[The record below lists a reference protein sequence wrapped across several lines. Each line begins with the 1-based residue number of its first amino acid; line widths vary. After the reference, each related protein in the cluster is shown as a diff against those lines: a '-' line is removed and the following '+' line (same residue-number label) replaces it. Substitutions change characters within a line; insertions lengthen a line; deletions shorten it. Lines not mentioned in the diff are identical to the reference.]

1 MNMSEKKQQVKRIF
15 DNIAGRYDFLNH
27 FLSFGLDFYWRKKA
41 LKLTGFNSDSVLLD
55 IACGTGDVAIQA
67 KKLGVQKIYGADF
80 SYNMLKLF
88 NKKSDWSGGHLVQ
101 MVAEKIPFKD
111 QSVTNITVAFGVR
124 NFYDIQEG
132 FNSFYR
138 ILKPNG
144 KATVIE
150 FRMPSNKI
158 IKSIYRFYFKN
169 ILPVLGGIIS
179 GDKEAYTYLPDSV
192 EEFDNKVNL
201 EKLLQNSGFKKIQKY
216 SFTFGTVQTLI
227 ATK

>member
-1 MNMSEKKQQVKRIF
+1 MSEKKTQVKKMF

-41 LKLTGFNSDSVLLD
+41 LRLTGLNSNSVLLD
-55 IACGTGDVAIQA
+55 VACGTGDVAIQA
-67 KKLGVQKIYGADF
+67 KKMGVKNIYGADF
-80 SYNMLKLF
+80 SYNMLSLF
-88 NKKSDWSGGHLVQ
+88 DKKSKWIDGKLVQ

-111 QSVTNITVAFGVR
+111 ESFTNITVAFGVR

-132 FNSFYR
+132 FNSFYK

-158 IKSIYRFYFKN
+158 IKSIYKFYFKN
-169 ILPVLGGIIS
+169 ILPFLGGIIS
-179 GDKEAYTYLPDSV
+179 GDKAAYTYLPDSV
-192 EEFDNKVNL
+192 EEFDKKINL
-201 EKLLQNSGFKKIQKY
+201 ISLLTNSGFREIKKY
-216 SFTFGTVQTLI
+216 NFTFKTVQVVI
-227 ATK
+227 AQK

>member
-1 MNMSEKKQQVKRIF
+1 MSEKKRQVKLMF

-41 LKLTGFNSDSVLLD
+41 LKLTELNSHSILLD
-55 IACGTGDVAIQA
+55 VACGTGDVAIQA
-67 KKLGVQKIYGADF
+67 MKMGVQKIYGADF
-80 SYNMLKLF
+80 SHNMLKLF
-88 NKKSDWSGGHLVQ
+88 DKKSKWVDGKLVQ
-101 MVAEKIPFKD
+101 MVAEKIPFKNE
-111 QSVTNITVAFGVR
+111 SVTNITVAFGVR

-158 IKSIYRFYFKN
+158 IKSIYKFYFKN

-179 GDKEAYTYLPDSV
+179 GDKAAYTYLPDSV
-192 EEFDNKVNL
+192 QEFDEKVNL
-201 EKLLQNSGFKKIQKY
+201 ENLLTNSGFKKIKKY
-216 SFTFGTVQTLI
+216 NFTFETVQVLI
-227 ATK
+227 AQK

>member
-1 MNMSEKKQQVKRIF
+1 MSEKKKQVKLMF
-15 DNIAGRYDFLNH
+15 DNIAGRYDFQNH

-41 LKLTGFNSDSVLLD
+41 LKLTGLNSDSILLD
-55 IACGTGDVAIQA
+55 VACGTGDVAIQA
-67 KKLGVQKIYGADF
+67 KKMGVQKIFGADF
-80 SYNMLKLF
+80 SHNMLKLF
-88 NKKSDWSGGHLVQ
+88 DKKSEWVDGKLVQ

-111 QSVTNITVAFGVR
+111 NSVTNITVAFGVR

-158 IKSIYRFYFKN
+158 IKSVYKFYFKN

-179 GDKEAYTYLPDSV
+179 GDKAAYTYLPDSV
-192 EEFDNKVNL
+192 QEFDEKVNL
-201 EKLLQNSGFKKIQKY
+201 ENLLTNSGFKEIKKY
-216 SFTFGTVQTLI
+216 NFTFETVQVLI
-227 ATK
+227 AQK

>member
-1 MNMSEKKQQVKRIF
+1 MSEKKKQVKLMF

-41 LKLTGFNSDSVLLD
+41 LKLTGLDSQSILLD
-55 IACGTGDVAIQA
+55 VACGTGDVAIQA
-67 KKLGVQKIYGADF
+67 KKMGVQKIYGADF
-80 SYNMLKLF
+80 SFNMLSLF
-88 NKKSDWSGGHLVQ
+88 DKKSQWIDGKLVQ

-111 QSVTNITVAFGVR
+111 ESVTNITVAFGVR

-158 IKSIYRFYFKN
+158 IKSIYKFYFRN

-192 EEFDNKVNL
+192 QEFDEKVNL
-201 EKLLQNSGFKKIQKY
+201 EKLLTNSGFKKIKKY
-216 SFTFGTVQTLI
+216 NFTFETVQVLI
-227 ATK
+227 AQK

>member
-1 MNMSEKKQQVKRIF
+1 MIEKKKQVKLMF

-41 LKLTGFNSDSVLLD
+41 LKLTGLNSQSILLD
-55 IACGTGDVAIQA
+55 VACGTGDVAIKA
-67 KKLGVQKIYGADF
+67 KKMGVQNIYGADF
-80 SYNMLKLF
+80 SFNMLKLF
-88 NKKSDWSGGHLVQ
+88 DKKSEWVDGKLVQ

-111 QSVTNITVAFGVR
+111 ESVTNITVAFGVR

-138 ILKPNG
+138 ILKSKG

-158 IKSIYRFYFKN
+158 IKSIYKFYFKN
-169 ILPVLGGIIS
+169 ILPVLGGLIS
-179 GDKEAYTYLPDSV
+179 GDKAAYTYLPDSV
-192 EEFDNKVNL
+192 QEFDDKVNL
-201 EKLLQNSGFKKIQKY
+201 ENLLTNSGFKKIKKY
-216 SFTFGTVQTLI
+216 NFTFETVQVLI
-227 ATK
+227 AQK

>member
-1 MNMSEKKQQVKRIF
+1 MSEKKKQVKLMF

-41 LKLTGFNSDSVLLD
+41 LKLTGLNSESILLD
-55 IACGTGDVAIQA
+55 VACGTGDVAIQA
-67 KKLGVQKIYGADF
+67 KKMGVQKIYGADF
-80 SYNMLKLF
+80 SNNMLKLF
-88 NKKSDWSGGHLVQ
+88 DKKSEWVDGKLVQ

-111 QSVTNITVAFGVR
+111 ESVTNITVAFGVR

-138 ILKPNG
+138 IIKPQG
-144 KATVIE
+144 KATIIE

-158 IKSIYRFYFKN
+158 IKSIYKFYFRN

-179 GDKEAYTYLPDSV
+179 GDKAAYTYLPNSV
-192 EEFDNKVNL
+192 EEFDEKVNL
-201 EKLLQNSGFKKIQKY
+201 ENLLTNSGFKKINKY
-216 SFTFGTVQTLI
+216 NFTFETVQVLI
-227 ATK
+227 AQK

>member
-1 MNMSEKKQQVKRIF
+1 MSEKKKQVKLMF

-41 LKLTGFNSDSVLLD
+41 LKLTGLNSDSILLD
-55 IACGTGDVAIQA
+55 VACGTGDVAIQA
-67 KKLGVQKIYGADF
+67 KKMGVQKIYGADF
-80 SYNMLKLF
+80 SHNMLKLF
-88 NKKSDWSGGHLVQ
+88 DKKSEWVDGKLVQ

-111 QSVTNITVAFGVR
+111 NSVTNITVAFGVR

-158 IKSIYRFYFKN
+158 IKSIYKFYFKN

-179 GDKEAYTYLPDSV
+179 GDKAAYTYLPDSV
-192 EEFDNKVNL
+192 QEFDEKVNL
-201 EKLLQNSGFKKIQKY
+201 ENLLNNSGFKKIKKY
-216 SFTFGTVQTLI
+216 NFTFRTVQVVI
-227 ATK
+227 AKK

>member
-1 MNMSEKKQQVKRIF
+1 MSEKKKQVKLMF

-41 LKLTGFNSDSVLLD
+41 LKLTELNSHSILLD
-55 IACGTGDVAIQA
+55 VACGTGDVAIQA
-67 KKLGVQKIYGADF
+67 KRMGVQRIYGADF
-80 SYNMLKLF
+80 SHNMLKLF
-88 NKKSDWSGGHLVQ
+88 DKKSKWVDGKLVQ
-101 MVAEKIPFKD
+101 MVAEKIPFKNE
-111 QSVTNITVAFGVR
+111 SVTNITVAFGVR

-144 KATVIE
+144 KASVIE

-158 IKSIYRFYFKN
+158 IKSIYKFYFKN

-179 GDKEAYTYLPDSV
+179 GDKAAYTYLPDSV
-192 EEFDNKVNL
+192 QEFDEKVNL
-201 EKLLQNSGFKKIQKY
+201 ENLLTNSGFKKIKKY
-216 SFTFGTVQTLI
+216 NFTFETVQVLI
-227 ATK
+227 AQK

>member
-1 MNMSEKKQQVKRIF
+1 MSEKKKQVKLMF

-41 LKLTGFNSDSVLLD
+41 LKLTGLNSQSILLD
-55 IACGTGDVAIQA
+55 VACGTGDVAIQA
-67 KKLGVQKIYGADF
+67 KKMGVQKIYGADF
-80 SYNMLKLF
+80 SYNMLSLF
-88 NKKSDWSGGHLVQ
+88 NKKSEWIDGNLVQ

-111 QSVTNITVAFGVR
+111 ESVTNITVAFGVR

-132 FNSFYR
+132 FNSFYC
-138 ILKPNG
+138 ILKPSG

-179 GDKEAYTYLPDSV
+179 GDKAAYTYLPDSV
-192 EEFDNKVNL
+192 EEV
-201 EKLLQNSGFKKIQKY
+201 
-216 SFTFGTVQTLI
+216 
-227 ATK
+227 

>member
-1 MNMSEKKQQVKRIF
+1 MSEKKKQVKLMF

-41 LKLTGFNSDSVLLD
+41 LKLTELNSHSILLD
-55 IACGTGDVAIQA
+55 VACGTGDVAIQA
-67 KKLGVQKIYGADF
+67 KRMGVQRIYGADF
-80 SYNMLKLF
+80 SHNMLKLF
-88 NKKSDWSGGHLVQ
+88 DKKSKWVDGKLVQ
-101 MVAEKIPFKD
+101 MVAEKIPFKNE
-111 QSVTNITVAFGVR
+111 SVTNITVAFGVR

-158 IKSIYRFYFKN
+158 IKSIYKFYFKN

-179 GDKEAYTYLPDSV
+179 GDKAAYTYLPDSV
-192 EEFDNKVNL
+192 QEFDEKVNL
-201 EKLLQNSGFKKIQKY
+201 ENLLTNSGFKKIKKY
-216 SFTFGTVQTLI
+216 NFTFETVQVLI
-227 ATK
+227 AQK

>member
-1 MNMSEKKQQVKRIF
+1 MNEKKTQVKKMF
-15 DNIAGRYDFLNH
+15 DNIAGKYDFLNH

-41 LKLTGFNSDSVLLD
+41 LKLTGLDSNSVLLD
-55 IACGTGDVAIQA
+55 VACGTGDVAIQA
-67 KKLGVQKIYGADF
+67 KKMGVQYIYGADF
-80 SYNMLKLF
+80 SYNMLSLF
-88 NKKSDWSGGHLVQ
+88 DKKSEWIDGKLVQ

-111 QSVTNITVAFGVR
+111 ESVTNITVAFGVR

-144 KATVIE
+144 KATVVE

-158 IKSIYRFYFKN
+158 VKSIYRFYFKI
-169 ILPVLGGIIS
+169 ILPCLGGIIS
-179 GDKEAYTYLPDSV
+179 GDKAAYTYLPDSV
-192 EEFDNKVNL
+192 EEFDKKINL
-201 EKLLQNSGFKKIQKY
+201 ISLLKNSGFREIKKY
-216 SFTFGTVQTLI
+216 NFTFKTVQVVI

>member
-1 MNMSEKKQQVKRIF
+1 MSEKKKQVKLMF

-41 LKLTGFNSDSVLLD
+41 LKLTGLNSDSILLD
-55 IACGTGDVAIQA
+55 VACGTGDVAIQA
-67 KKLGVQKIYGADF
+67 KKMGVQKIYGADF
-80 SYNMLKLF
+80 SHNMLKLF
-88 NKKSDWSGGHLVQ
+88 DKKSEWIDGKLVQ

-111 QSVTNITVAFGVR
+111 ESVTNITVAFGVR

-138 ILKPNG
+138 ILKQRG

-158 IKSIYRFYFKN
+158 IKSIYK
-169 ILPVLGGIIS
+169 
-179 GDKEAYTYLPDSV
+179 
-192 EEFDNKVNL
+192 
-201 EKLLQNSGFKKIQKY
+201 
-216 SFTFGTVQTLI
+216 
-227 ATK
+227 